1 MYFVLTEHYFQNYF
15 LVYCSNKLFAKK
27 ITIQI
32 IPTNFG
38 TYPIIRCYELD
49 KCQNYNYYYY
59 NYFDIS

>member
-1 MYFVLTEHYFQNYF
+1 MYFVLTEHYFQNY

-49 KCQNYNYYYY
+49 KCQNYNYYYH